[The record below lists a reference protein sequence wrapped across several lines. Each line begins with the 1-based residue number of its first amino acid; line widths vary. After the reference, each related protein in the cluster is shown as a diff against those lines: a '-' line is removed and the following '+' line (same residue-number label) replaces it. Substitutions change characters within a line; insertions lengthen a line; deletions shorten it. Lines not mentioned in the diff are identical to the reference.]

1 MENIGETIVDLM
13 AYHTR
18 IIVDDKIIDNEKLKW
33 RPESNGGIEL
43 TLNEIADQINTMG
56 IIIYVW
62 VESGLS
68 GRIFLY
74 NNHDDNKWYEHGTT
88 RGYA

>member
-1 MENIGETIVDLM
+1 MENIGETIIDLT
-13 AYHTR
+13 AYQTR

-43 TLNEIADQINTMG
+43 TLNEIANQINTMDV
-56 IIIYVW
+56 IYVW

-74 NNHDDNKWYEHGTT
+74 NNQDDNKWYEHGTT
-88 RGYA
+88 KGYA